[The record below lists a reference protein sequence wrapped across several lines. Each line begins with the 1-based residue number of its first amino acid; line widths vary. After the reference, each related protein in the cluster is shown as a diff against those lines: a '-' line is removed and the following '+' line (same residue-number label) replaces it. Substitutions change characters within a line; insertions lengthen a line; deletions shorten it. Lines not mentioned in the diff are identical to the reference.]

1 MKICITWGLCKIHVK
16 PYLISH
22 KAYVFFFSSWKG
34 LHVTVL
40 TEQNTTYVFLYQ
52 CSYIIHK
59 HLPLVCTPVVPVFS
73 LSTSG
78 VYKTSGRED
87 QSHCGRY
94 QRSVQEDP
102 GRRQDPPLRAVL
114 RRRGSTFT
122 NGKTSFH
129 KYTET
134 KISGVIVSH
143 RLTVTQAPGSGGF
156 VGCVKDLKLNE
167 ALAGRPTHSQGTV
180 PCFQQQLQ
188 PGAYFSG
195 LGGHI
200 AIGRFTVFH
209 CPTDYLLVFLLLDS
223 VVTVVWFIE

>member
-1 MKICITWGLCKIHVK
+1 MFFCISVVTLFTNIYLLYVPQLYLSSLCPLQVFIKRVGEKIS
-16 PYLISH
+16 LIVDGIS
-22 KAYVFFFSSWKG
+22 A
-34 LHVTVL
+34 
-40 TEQNTTYVFLYQ
+40 
-52 CSYIIHK
+52 
-59 HLPLVCTPVVPVFS
+59 
-73 LSTSG
+73 
-78 VYKTSGRED
+78 
-87 QSHCGRY
+87 QSKRI
-94 QRSVQEDP
+94 DP